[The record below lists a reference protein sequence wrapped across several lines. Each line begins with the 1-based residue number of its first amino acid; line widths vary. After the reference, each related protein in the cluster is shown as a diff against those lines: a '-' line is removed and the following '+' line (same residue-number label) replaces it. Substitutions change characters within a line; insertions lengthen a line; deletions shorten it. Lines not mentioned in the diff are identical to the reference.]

1 MSNLATISVQ
11 TAQTVDT
18 RYTQD
23 IVPLLDTSKFE
34 HMQRIA
40 MMMARCAYVPKDLT
54 KGDDIEARVANC
66 FLVVNQAVRWGMD
79 PFALAQTA
87 YFVSGKMGFEGKT
100 IAAAINSDPRLKGR
114 LDYTFEGEGDKLT
127 ITVSGTFRDTGDT
140 KTIKGSVAQWKTNHG
155 LWGKDN
161 EQQLVYRGTRQ
172 WARRWMP
179 DRLLGIYS
187 ADELDDIASR
197 DVPTGHRAQRMKDVT
212 PSSPALEIPD
222 IPDAPTQAEASQ
234 EVEETISKTEAE
246 AFLAKL
252 AEDIELC
259 TSATELAEIS
269 EHNADMIARLPK
281 AQKAKAAK
289 MLSEAADEVLRSG

>member
-1 MSNLATISVQ
+1 MSLLATIPVQ
-11 TAQTVDT
+11 GVQAVDT

-23 IVPLLDTSKFE
+23 VVPVLDTSKFE

-140 KTIKGSVAQWKTNHG
+140 KTIKGSVAQWKTSHG

-187 ADELDDIASR
+187 QDELDDIASR
-197 DVPTGHRAQRMKDVT
+197 DVPTGQRALRTKDIT
-212 PSSPALEIPD
+212 PTSPALSIPD
-222 IPDAPTQAEASQ
+222 IPDAPTAAEASQ
-234 EVEETISKTEAE
+234 APEIDGDTIADPDK
-246 AFLAKL
+246 FLVNL
-252 AEDIELC
+252 ADEIELC
-259 TSATELAEIS
+259 TSADELAEIK
-269 EHNADMIARLPK
+269 EGNAGVIGRLPK
-281 AQKAKAAK
+281 KQKAKAEK
-289 MLSEAADEVLRSG
+289 MLAEAAE

>member
-1 MSNLATISVQ
+1 MSLIATIP
-11 TAQTVDT
+11 AQVGQSVDT

-23 IVPLLDTSKFE
+23 VIPVLDTSKFE

-40 MMMARCAYVPKDLT
+40 MVMARCAYVPKDLT
-54 KGDDIEARVANC
+54 KGDDMESRVANC

-87 YFVSGKMGFEGKT
+87 YFVSGKIGFEGKT

-114 LDYTFEGEGDKLT
+114 LDYVFEGAGDKLT
-127 ITVSGTFRDTGDT
+127 ITVSGTFRDTGAT
-140 KTIKGSVAQWKTNHG
+140 KTITGSVSQWKTNHG

-187 ADELDDIASR
+187 ADELDDIAAR
-197 DVPTGHRAQRMKDVT
+197 DVPTGQRAQRARDIT
-212 PSSPALEIPD
+212 PSAPQIASLDIPD
-222 IPDAPTQAEASQ
+222 IPDAPT
-234 EVEETISKTEAE
+234 EAE
-246 AFLAKL
+246 APQDTPGADDEPITDVEGVLEKL
-252 AEDIELC
+252 ADDIAIC
-259 TSATELAEIS
+259 TSMTELNEVS
-269 EHNADMIARLPK
+269 DQYADIIKRLPT
-281 AQKAKAAK
+281 AARK
-289 MLSEAADEVLRSG
+289 RAAVMLSEAAE